1 MKKSTLLFLALALC
15 LSLCAC
21 GESSSDAPTT
31 PPVCSHSW
39 SDATCTSPKTCKT
52 CGVTEG
58 AAKGHSYSSKVT
70 PPTCTKKGHTTYTCS
85 CGDSYVANETNIT
98 AHNYQKTRVEPTS
111 TKDGSVTYTCACGDS
126 YQEVLYAT
134 GSLGLEYEAND
145 DGTYTVAGIG
155 TCTDSHV
162 LIPTYYNGTE
172 VTRIA
177 TRAFYNCSSFTE
189 ITIPAT
195 VRNIGTQIFYKC
207 SNIHTVYYNG
217 TYGNEDNPFLKAVNI
232 KKVVFGGMYI
242 PNSILKDATNI
253 KEVVIANGVTSI
265 ASSAFSGCSGLI
277 SITIPDS
284 VTSIGSSA
292 FSNCW
297 SLTNITIPDSITSIE
312 YHAFSNCRSL
322 TSIAI
327 PDSVTSI
334 DSSAFYDCN
343 SLKEIRF
350 GGTKEQWNAIEKKGF
365 WGSAINDLV
374 IFCTNAERGE

>member
-1 MKKSTLLFLALALC
+1 
-15 LSLCAC
+15 
-21 GESSSDAPTT
+21 
-31 PPVCSHSW
+31 
-39 SDATCTSPKTCKT
+39 
-52 CGVTEG
+52 
-58 AAKGHSYSSKVT
+58 
-70 PPTCTKKGHTTYTCS
+70 
-85 CGDSYVANETNIT
+85 VANETNIT

-162 LIPTYYNGTE
+162 LIPSYYNGTE

-232 KKVVFGGMYI
+232 KKVVFCGMYI

-284 VTSIGSSA
+284 VTSIGGYAFSDCSSLTSINIPDSVTSIGYRAFYDCSSLTSINIPDSITSIEDYAFSNCRSLTSITIPDSVTSIGSSA

-297 SLTNITIPDSITSIE
+297 SLTSINIPDSITSIE

-350 GGTKEQWNAIEKKGF
+350 SGTKEQWNAIEKKGF

-374 IFCTNAERGE
+374 IFCTNTERGE